1 MTELKLERVFA
12 ADVETVFAYLTEAE
26 HLLKWWGPEGVNVSE
41 HELDLSRP
49 GPWWSTLVNAE
60 GNTYKM
66 SGIVEVTNPPKSVE
80 FTWGWHDENDKRGH
94 ESKVRFD
101 VRPNAG
107 GGAKFVLTHTGLPDE
122 DSMMNHNEGWTSSL
136 RKLQRLIN

>member
-12 ADVETVFAYLTEAE
+12 CDVETVFAYLTQAE

-41 HELDLSRP
+41 HALDLSRP

-66 SGIVEVTNPPKSVE
+66 SGIVESTNPPKSVE
-80 FTWGWHDENDKRGH
+80 FTWGWHDEHDKRGH
-94 ESKVRFD
+94 ESRVRFD
-101 VRPNAG
+101 VRSNPG

-136 RKLQRLIN
+136 RKLERLMN